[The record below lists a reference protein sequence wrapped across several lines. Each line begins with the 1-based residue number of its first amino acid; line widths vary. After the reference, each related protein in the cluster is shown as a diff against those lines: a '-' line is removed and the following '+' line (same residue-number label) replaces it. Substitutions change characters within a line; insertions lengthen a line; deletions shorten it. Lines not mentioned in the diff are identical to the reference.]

1 MEYRRPKA
9 LRKGDVVAIVSPSWG
24 GPSVFP
30 RVYENGLAV
39 LREWGL
45 EIREYPSARADAG
58 FLRAHPEFRAKDL
71 NDAFADPDI
80 KAVFASIGGDDSVRI
95 LRFLDKDVI
104 AKNPKIIMGYSD
116 TTAIHAYCHL
126 LGLVTFNGPSVIA
139 GFSQMESLPASF
151 REHVRSMLFDP
162 ADSYTYVPF
171 DSYSDGYP
179 DWSVPENLGKVKE
192 PRCSD
197 GWRVLQG
204 SGIVEGG
211 LFGGCIEVLE
221 FLKGTEYWP
230 DRDFW
235 DRKILFFETSEGK
248 PSLDQVRYMLMNYG
262 VQGVFDKV
270 SGILFG
276 RAREY
281 SDEEKRG
288 LDEML
293 VRVIGDEFGHPN
305 LPIIS
310 NMDFGHTDPQ
320 WVMPLGVRARFDI
333 GRKEFSLVEPW
344 LTA

>member
-1 MEYRRPKA
+1 MEYKKPKA
-9 LRKGDVVAIVSPSWG
+9 LKKGDMVAIVSPSWG

-30 RVYENGLAV
+30 AVYENGLEAIRG
-39 LREWGL
+39 LGL
-45 EIREYPSARADAG
+45 EIREYPSARADAA

-71 NDAFADPDI
+71 NDAFADPAI
-80 KAVFASIGGDDSVRI
+80 KAIFASIGGDDSVRI
-95 LRFLDKDVI
+95 LCFLDRDVI

-116 TTAIHAYCHL
+116 TTAVNAYCNV

-139 GFSQMESLPASF
+139 GFSQMEGLPAGF
-151 REHVRSMLFDP
+151 REHVRSMLFEP
-162 ADSYTYVPF
+162 ADSYVYAPF
-171 DSYSDGYP
+171 DAYSDGYP
-179 DWSVPENLGKVKE
+179 DWRVPENLGKVKE
-192 PRCSD
+192 PKRAD

-204 SGIVEGG
+204 EGVMEGG

-230 DRDFW
+230 SRDFW
-235 DRKILFFETSEGK
+235 NGKILFFETSEDK
-248 PSLDQVRYMLMNYG
+248 PPLDHVRYMLMNYG

-281 SDEEKRG
+281 SDEEKRE
-288 LDEML
+288 LDSML
-293 VRVIGDEFGHPN
+293 VRVIGGEFGRPD
-305 LPIIS
+305 LPIVS

-344 LTA
+344 LTV

>member
-1 MEYRRPKA
+1 M
-9 LRKGDVVAIVSPSWG
+9 VAIVSPSWG

-30 RVYENGLAV
+30 WVYENGLAV

-104 AKNPKIIMGYSD
+104 AKNPKIVMGYSD
-116 TTAIHAYCHL
+116 TTTIHAYCHL

-192 PRCSD
+192 PRHSD
-197 GWRVLQG
+197 GWRILQG
-204 SGIVEGG
+204 GWYRGRRIVRRVHRGVG
-211 LFGGCIEVLE
+211 V
-221 FLKGTEYWP
+221 
-230 DRDFW
+230 
-235 DRKILFFETSEGK
+235 SEGDGVLAGQGFLGQEN
-248 PSLDQVRYMLMNYG
+248 PFFRDVGGQAVVGSGQVYAHELWRARSIRQG
-262 VQGVFDKV
+262 VRNPVRASQGVF
-270 SGILFG
+270 
-276 RAREY
+276 R
-281 SDEEKRG
+281 
-288 LDEML
+288 
-293 VRVIGDEFGHPN
+293 
-305 LPIIS
+305 
-310 NMDFGHTDPQ
+310 
-320 WVMPLGVRARFDI
+320 
-333 GRKEFSLVEPW
+333 
-344 LTA
+344 